1 MGDKST
7 NADKLQKRTEDSK
20 RKREIGSPEAFLK
33 SKKTIR
39 SPIKNAK
46 EEEAEEMDEIKQM
59 LQQVMTSLDDIKT
72 EQMTYR
78 EDMNALRKENSLLK
92 TAVTNLE
99 KRVHMLERK
108 DRKNNIIIKGVN
120 TDEIKGNDKTE
131 DYIKESLGVDVSVRS
146 VQQIKN
152 SMLLVQLESW
162 EEKMEVMGNKKK
174 LKGSKVYI
182 ENDLTKEE
190 RRIQAEIRKV
200 AQEERKKGKK
210 AVARYNKL
218 LVNDQV
224 WIWDHDKQTI
234 KPKN

>member
-1 MGDKST
+1 
-7 NADKLQKRTEDSK
+7 
-20 RKREIGSPEAFLK
+20 
-33 SKKTIR
+33 
-39 SPIKNAK
+39 
-46 EEEAEEMDEIKQM
+46 
-59 LQQVMTSLDDIKT
+59 
-72 EQMTYR
+72 
-78 EDMNALRKENSLLK
+78 
-92 TAVTNLE
+92 
-99 KRVHMLERK
+99 
-108 DRKNNIIIKGVN
+108 
-120 TDEIKGNDKTE
+120 
-131 DYIKESLGVDVSVRS
+131 
-146 VQQIKN
+146 
-152 SMLLVQLESW
+152 
-162 EEKMEVMGNKKK
+162 MEVMGNKKK

>member
-33 SKKTIR
+33 SKETIR

-108 DRKNNIIIKGVN
+108 DGKNNIIIKGVN

-224 WIWDHDKQTI
+224 WIWDYDKQTI